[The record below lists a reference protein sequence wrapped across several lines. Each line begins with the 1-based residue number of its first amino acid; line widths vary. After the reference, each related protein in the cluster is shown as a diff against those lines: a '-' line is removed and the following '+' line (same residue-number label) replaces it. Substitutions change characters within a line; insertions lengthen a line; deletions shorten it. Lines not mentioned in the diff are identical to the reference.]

1 MGASS
6 RKNGKTAAKAGLTS
20 RVVGIC
26 LLLLFVFIFEFF
38 FRTWCGV
45 QCIRTGYEITDAMER
60 QEDLLDM
67 QENLKIE
74 LARLTSPETLGRIAE
89 TRFGLVTPGP
99 DQVVVMP

>member
-1 MGASS
+1 LGSRS
-6 RKNGKTAAKAGLTS
+6 RKNGKSVVRVGLTS

-26 LLLLFVFIFEFF
+26 LLLLFIFIFEFF

-67 QENLKIE
+67 KKNLKIE
-74 LARLTSPETLGRIAE
+74 LARLTSPQTLGRIAE
-89 TRFGLVTPGP
+89 ARFGLLTPAP